1 MIRLNQAI
9 ARIQDSP
16 TLALTAKAKQL
27 KAQGEDVVAFTAG
40 EPDLD
45 TPQHVKDA
53 AKRALD
59 EGFTRY
65 TAAIGTEELRTV
77 LAEKYNA
84 AYGLNYAAKNV
95 IITNG
100 GKQSLSELLA
110 VTLEPG
116 DEVIIPAPYWA
127 SYPDMVKLVG
137 AEPVIVETS
146 AEEGYVLS
154 PQALKNACSD
164 RTRAIVINSP
174 SNPTG
179 SVYSAAALKDIAET
193 IKSLPGAENVM
204 IISDEVYEHTI
215 FGGGTHRSILQE
227 APELLEQTVI
237 SSAFS
242 KTYAMTGW
250 RVGYAIGPAPVI
262 AAMAKYQ
269 SQTTSNVCSIAQYAA
284 THAFEDD
291 LAFPKLL
298 SSEFEKRL
306 GILMNELESIPG
318 LELPVEPK
326 GAFYAFVRVEG
337 LFGKSAGGRTINS
350 ASDLVD
356 YLLEDYKVVV
366 VPGEAFGD
374 AGAMRLSIAV
384 SEDTLKKGLSRVRE
398 AVSKLS

>member
-1 MIRLNQAI
+1 MIQLNQAI

-45 TPQHVKDA
+45 TPDHIKNAAKDA
-53 AKRALD
+53 LD
-59 EGFTRY
+59 KGLTRY
-65 TAAIGTEELRTV
+65 TAVIGIDELRKK
-77 LAEKYNA
+77 LADKYNA
-84 AYGLNYAAKNV
+84 AYGLDYTAKNV

-100 GKQSLSELLA
+100 GKQSLSELFA

-127 SYPDMVKLVG
+127 SYPDMAMLIG
-137 AEPVIVETS
+137 AEPVIIETTAS
-146 AEEGYVLS
+146 EGYILS
-154 PQALKNACSD
+154 PEALKNACSD
-164 RTRAIVINSP
+164 RTKAIIINSP

-179 SVYSAAALKDIAET
+179 SVYSAAALKAIAKT
-193 IKSLPGAENVM
+193 IKSLPNAESIMVV
-204 IISDEVYEHTI
+204 SDEVYEHTI
-215 FGGGTHRSILQE
+215 FGGGVHRSILQE

-242 KTYAMTGW
+242 KTYSMTGW
-250 RVGYAIGPAPVI
+250 RVGYAIGPVDVI
-262 AAMAKYQ
+262 AAMSKYQ

-284 THAFEDD
+284 ASAFDD
-291 LAFPKLL
+291 NLAFPKLL

-306 GILMNELESIPG
+306 GILLSELETIPG
-318 LELPVEPK
+318 LELPVKPQ

-337 LFGKSAGGRTINS
+337 LFGKSAGGKKISS
-350 ASDLVD
+350 ASDFAD
-356 YLLEDYKVVV
+356 YLLEEYKVVV

-374 AGAMRLSIAV
+374 SGAMRLSIAV
-384 SEDTLKKGLSRVRE
+384 SEDSLRKGLSRVRE